1 MSLFTDSDLVGISDL
16 DVYESTLSKTA
27 SSHGINLSS
36 KTAIALAAIGDKLL
50 GRLQHIGRTPI
61 FVGSVLNGTQQ
72 GSYQG
77 WGLNN
82 VVVTPPLRRW
92 LSYEILSQVFA
103 EAYNVQLNDRF
114 KAKWM
119 EYSGRANEAERNV
132 YELGIGVVRNP
143 LSRPPDATVAITS
156 GNQPAGIVTV
166 QTSWVDAAGNESALS
181 RLVPVTLPES
191 SSFVISGPGAN
202 AVPASA
208 TGWNVYVSADG
219 EASSRQNTSL
229 IPVTDSWPLPA
240 SGYIQGA
247 SPLDGQPPDLY
258 LVDPRRIFRG

>member
-36 KTAIALAAIGDKLL
+36 KTVIALAAISDKLL
-50 GRLQHIGRTPI
+50 GRLQHISRTTI
-61 FVGSVLNGTQQ
+61 FIDPALNGTQQ
-72 GSYQG
+72 GSYRG
-77 WGLNN
+77 WSLNN
-82 VVVTPPLRRW
+82 VVVTAPLRRW

-103 EAYNVQLNDRF
+103 EAYNLQLNDRF

-119 EYSGRANEAERNV
+119 EYSGRATEAERNV

-143 LSRPPDATVAITS
+143 LSRPPDATVTITS

-166 QTSWVDAAGNESALS
+166 QTSWVDSAGNESALS

-191 SSFVISGPGAN
+191 SSFVVTGAGAN
-202 AVPASA
+202 AAPASA
-208 TGWNVYVSADG
+208 TGWNLYVSAG
-219 EASSRQNTSL
+219 GAAPTRQNTSP
-229 IPVTDSWPLPA
+229 IPVIDSWALPA

-247 SPLDGQPPDLY
+247 FPADGQSPDLY
-258 LVDPRRIFRG
+258 LLDPQRVLRG